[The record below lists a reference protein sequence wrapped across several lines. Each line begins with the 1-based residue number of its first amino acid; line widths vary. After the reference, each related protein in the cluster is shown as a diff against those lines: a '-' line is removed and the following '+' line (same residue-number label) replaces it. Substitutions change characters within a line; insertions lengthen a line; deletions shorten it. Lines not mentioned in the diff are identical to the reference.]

1 MPYKDKGFY
10 AEKHQELIGQKFN
23 RLTILDI
30 WKSEE
35 NGYYK
40 CCCRCECGNIRE
52 NRLTYVKR
60 GVIKS
65 CGCSKYKYRA
75 LPSKNNCIFYG
86 RSAHPLHKIWDA
98 MFDRCENP
106 NNPMFPIYGGRGI
119 TVCKEWRDFQKFVKW
134 SNSIG
139 GKPDGYSLDR
149 IDPNWNYCPENCRWA
164 SAETQQNNKRTNRY
178 LTYNGET
185 LSLSQWSRKLGISR
199 WAIQYRFMQGWS
211 AEDILEIPLNHRKDE
226 YRRKVLQKTKDG
238 IIVATYNG
246 LSDLPEEYK
255 MTSVSSA
262 CNGHYQRDTYKG
274 YIWEYAEG

>member
-1 MPYKDKGFY
+1 MPYKEKGFY

-40 CCCRCECGNIRE
+40 CRCRCECGNIRE

-75 LPSKNNCIFYG
+75 LPSKNNCVFDG
-86 RSAHPLHKIWDA
+86 RSAHPLHKIWNA

-119 TVCKEWRDFQKFVKW
+119 TVCKEWGDFQKFVKW

-226 YRRKVLQKTKDG
+226 YRRKILQKTKEG